1 MLCILETEKNDT
13 LSLYAVFEFVD
24 LLRDVF
30 VVSATLS
37 VMCFLVVDTAENS
50 VISPNFLVCKL
61 CGKTQFPHSFGRFT
75 QSYAETVPFH
85 KISTPGNQVK
95 LCYFPKWN
103 FRLMWYNFLIL
114 WDNFSWFC
122 RVSFASHKKWNL
134 PWRISSVN
142 ETKSSGNCEFTE
154 EILNGKLHFL
164 CKEFYGN
171 YFLVP
176 VHSLFILI

>member
-13 LSLYAVFEFVD
+13 LSLYAVLEFVD

-30 VVSATLS
+30 EVSATLS

-114 WDNFSWFC
+114 WYEIIFPD
-122 RVSFASHKKWNL
+122 
-134 PWRISSVN
+134 SVESALHHTKN
-142 ETKSSGNCEFTE
+142 ETFREG
-154 EILNGKLHFL
+154 FL
-164 CKEFYGN
+164 Q
-171 YFLVP
+171 
-176 VHSLFILI
+176 

>member
-13 LSLYAVFEFVD
+13 LSLYAVLEFVD

-122 RVSFASHKKWNL
+122 TVSFASHKKWNL

-142 ETKSSGNCEFTE
+142 VTKSSGNCEFTE
-154 EILNGKLHFL
+154 EILNGKLHF
-164 CKEFYGN
+164 CAKNSTEII
-171 YFLVP
+171 
-176 VHSLFILI
+176 S